1 MSHLQLTAWIICAV
15 LVMFGI
21 IGLALLLGGFKRL
34 FKLRLVSGSGRML
47 AGLTLVFAAAF
58 VAALLL
64 DLRTYLALTA
74 EQPVATISFS
84 ALGPQHFEAQ
94 LREADGH
101 LIETDLHGDQW
112 QLDARVI
119 AWKGY
124 ATLLGMRPLYRL
136 DRLSGRYANIGQ
148 ELHDTHSAVAL
159 GPSTGL
165 DAWSLL
171 HRHRG
176 WMPWIEAG
184 YGSGVFLPMADGAR
198 YEVSLSRT
206 GLLAKPVNLAAAQAV
221 EKW

>member
-47 AGLTLVFAAAF
+47 VGLTLVFAVAF

-84 ALGPQHFEAQ
+84 ALGPQHFQAR
-94 LREADGH
+94 LRDADGH
-101 LIETDLHGDQW
+101 LTETDLHGDQW

-124 ATLLGMRPLYRL
+124 ANVLGLHTLYRL

-148 ELHDTHSAVAL
+148 ELHDSHSAVAL

-171 HRHRG
+171 HAHPG
-176 WMPWIEAG
+176 WMPWMEAS
-184 YGSGVFLPMADGAR
+184 YGSGVFLPMADGAK